1 MPSVAEAYFG
11 LGHAWYTFGY
21 RACDPVLWQ
30 VGHTGLAKPRLNTM
44 ISWLRLISTLV
55 LLAGGLVVWWAMSQ
69 AAEKRL
75 NPNKRDWE
83 SFVARQVAEQ
93 TAERAYPLRRELD
106 FTPFEV
112 VLDQLDAATLGRLQS
127 LTQTSTIEQLQAEMQ
142 AGRLT
147 SEQLTLFYLWRI
159 RRYNEALGAYLELN
173 PAALG
178 EARARDQER
187 QQGKVRGSL
196 HGIPMSLKDNIST
209 TGPMHT
215 TAGAAVLANH
225 TADQNA
231 FIVEK
236 LRAAGAVILGKN
248 NLSEWAN
255 FMTSQSVNGYST
267 LGGHTRNPYGPFD
280 VGGSSS
286 GTASAVAANLTV
298 AGIGS
303 ETSGSLIYPA
313 AQNSV
318 YALKPT
324 LGLVS
329 RDRIIPITAAQDTAG
344 PMTKNAT
351 DLAVLM
357 SVITGHDPG
366 DAQTQIAQDFT
377 FPAVPPSPPAT
388 FRVGWV
394 QYTQRSGDRE
404 ALEQAAQA
412 LRDLGAEVVN
422 VPFPDSSV
430 EMMPALHAGMR
441 QDLALYLQTTRA
453 AIAGLQDVIEYNR
466 QHPEA
471 ALYGQDLLEASL
483 SHPLSEA
490 EYQALVAKNR
500 KQGSDLLLQLMHEHR
515 VELLLTV
522 SNSLSSPTST
532 SGFPVVNF
540 PAGYRES
547 GEPVGA
553 SLVGKALQDA
563 MLIGLAQAVSQRLNI
578 HQPPVLR

>member
-1 MPSVAEAYFG
+1 MPRRLQLFSALVFLG
-11 LGHAWYTFGY
+11 L
-21 RACDPVLWQ
+21 
-30 VGHTGLAKPRLNTM
+30 
-44 ISWLRLISTLV
+44 
-55 LLAGGLVVWWAMSQ
+55 GLVVWWAMSQ

-93 TAERAYPLRRELD
+93 TAEHSYPLRRPLD
-106 FTPFEV
+106 FGPFEAA
-112 VLDQLDAATLGRLQS
+112 LAQLETPLLEHLQT
-127 LTQTSTIEQLQAEMQ
+127 LTQQATIPELQAEMQ

-159 RRYNEALGAYLELN
+159 RRYNDRLRAYLELN
-173 PAALG
+173 PAVLE
-178 EARARDQER
+178 EARARDAER
-187 QQGKVRGSL
+187 RQGKLRGVL
-196 HGIPMSLKDNIST
+196 HGIPLSLKDNIST
-209 TGPMHT
+209 VGPLHT
-215 TAGAAVLANH
+215 TAGAAVLAEH
-225 TADQNA
+225 MADQDA
-231 FIVEK
+231 FIVQK

-286 GTASAVAANLTV
+286 GTAVAVAANLAV

-318 YALKPT
+318 FTLKPT

-344 PMTKNAT
+344 PMTKSAA

-357 SVITGHDPG
+357 SVIAGHDPT
-366 DAQTQIAQDFT
+366 DTTTEIAARFS
-377 FPAVPPSPPAT
+377 FPATPPA
-388 FRVGWV
+388 FSLPLRVGWV
-394 QYTQRSGDRE
+394 QHTQRKGDAE
-404 ALEQAAQA
+404 ALAQVA
-412 LRDLGAEVVN
+412 QVLSTLGVEVVE
-422 VPFPDSSV
+422 VPFSESSIQ
-430 EMMPALHAGMR
+430 MMPVLHAGMR
-441 QDLALYLQTTRA
+441 RDLARYLQTTGA
-453 AIAGLQDVIEYNR
+453 AIRGLQEVIEYNR

-471 ALYGQDLLEASL
+471 MRYGQDLLEASL
-483 SHPLSEA
+483 AHPFSEA
-490 EYQALVAKNR
+490 EYEALVSKNHL
-500 KQGSDLLLQLMHEHR
+500 QGSERLLDMMQTSQ
-515 VELLLTV
+515 VEVLLTV
-522 SNSLSSPTST
+522 SNSLSVLTST
-532 SGFPVVNF
+532 SGFPVVNL

-553 SLVGKALQDA
+553 SLVAQPLQDPL
-563 MLIGLAQAVSQRLNI
+563 LIGLAQAVADQLNI
-578 HQPPVLR
+578 HKPPVLP

>member
-1 MPSVAEAYFG
+1 MPRRVQLFSALVFLG
-11 LGHAWYTFGY
+11 L
-21 RACDPVLWQ
+21 
-30 VGHTGLAKPRLNTM
+30 
-44 ISWLRLISTLV
+44 
-55 LLAGGLVVWWAMSQ
+55 GLVVWWAMSQ

-93 TAERAYPLRRELD
+93 TAERPYPLRRTLN
-106 FTPFEV
+106 FSPFE
-112 VLDQLDAATLGRLQS
+112 AALERLETPLLLRLET
-127 LTQTSTIEQLQAEMQ
+127 LTQQATIQELQAEMQ
-142 AGRLT
+142 AGHLT

-159 RRYNEALGAYLELN
+159 RRYNDRLRAYLELN
-173 PAALG
+173 PAALE
-178 EARARDQER
+178 EARARDAER
-187 QQGKVRGSL
+187 QQGKVRGVL
-196 HGIPMSLKDNIST
+196 HGIPLSLKDNIST
-209 TGPMHT
+209 AGPLHT
-215 TAGAAVLANH
+215 TAGAAVLAEH
-225 TADQNA
+225 IADRDA
-231 FIVEK
+231 FIVQK

-286 GTASAVAANLTV
+286 GTASAVAANLAV

-318 YALKPT
+318 FTLKPT

-344 PMTKNAT
+344 PMTKNAP

-357 SVITGHDPG
+357 SVITGHDPT
-366 DAQTQIAQDFT
+366 DAATRLAEGFS
-377 FPAVPPSPPAT
+377 FPPAAPSPALPL
-388 FRVGWV
+388 RVGWV
-394 QYTQRSGDRE
+394 QHIQRKGDAE
-404 ALEQAAQA
+404 ALAQVARA
-412 LRDLGAEVVN
+412 LGALGAEVVE
-422 VPFPDSSV
+422 VPFPESAI
-430 EMMPALHAGMR
+430 EMMPVLHAGMR
-441 QDLALYLQTTRA
+441 QDLASYLQATGA
-453 AIAGLQDVIEYNR
+453 AIRGLQDVLEYNR

-471 ALYGQDLLEASL
+471 MLYGQDLLETSL
-483 SHPLSEA
+483 AHPLTGA

-500 KQGSDLLLQLMHEHR
+500 QQGRERLLGVMQEHQ
-515 VELLLTV
+515 VEVLLV
-522 SNSLSSPTST
+522 VGNSLSVLTST
-532 SGFPVVNF
+532 SGFPVVNL

-553 SLVGKALQDA
+553 SLVGKPLQDA
-563 MLIGLAQAVSQRLNI
+563 ALIGLAEAVSAQLKV
-578 HQPPVLR
+578 QKPPMLP

>member
-1 MPSVAEAYFG
+1 MPRRLQLFSALVFLG
-11 LGHAWYTFGY
+11 L
-21 RACDPVLWQ
+21 
-30 VGHTGLAKPRLNTM
+30 
-44 ISWLRLISTLV
+44 
-55 LLAGGLVVWWAMSQ
+55 GLVVWWAMSQ

-93 TAERAYPLRRELD
+93 TAERPYPLRRTLN
-106 FTPFEV
+106 FSPFE
-112 VLDQLDAATLGRLQS
+112 AALERLEAPMLERLQT
-127 LTQTSTIEQLQAEMQ
+127 LTQQATIPELQAEMQ

-159 RRYNEALGAYLELN
+159 RRYNDRLRAYLELN
-173 PAALG
+173 PAVLE
-178 EARARDQER
+178 EARARDTER
-187 QQGKVRGSL
+187 QQGKVRGVL
-196 HGIPMSLKDNIST
+196 HGIPLSLKDNIST
-209 TGPMHT
+209 AGPLHT
-215 TAGAAVLANH
+215 TAGAAVLADH
-225 TADQNA
+225 IADRDA
-231 FIVEK
+231 FIVQK

-286 GTASAVAANLTV
+286 GTASAVAANLAV

-318 YALKPT
+318 FTLKPT

-344 PMTKNAT
+344 PMTKNAP

-357 SVITGHDPG
+357 SVITGHDPT
-366 DAQTQIAQDFT
+366 DAATQLAEGFS
-377 FPAVPPSPPAT
+377 FPPVAPSPALPP
-388 FRVGWV
+388 RVGWV
-394 QYTQRSGDRE
+394 QHIQRKGDAE
-404 ALEQAAQA
+404 ALAQVARA
-412 LRDLGAEVVN
+412 LGALGAEVVEL
-422 VPFPDSSV
+422 PFPESTI
-430 EMMPALHAGMR
+430 EMMPVLHAGMR
-441 QDLALYLQTTRA
+441 QDLASYLQTTGA
-453 AIAGLQDVIEYNR
+453 AIRGLQDVLEYNR

-471 ALYGQDLLEASL
+471 MLYGQDLLETSL
-483 SHPLSEA
+483 AHPLSGA
-490 EYQALVAKNR
+490 EYQALVDKNR
-500 KQGSDLLLQLMHEHR
+500 QQGRERLLGVMQEHQ
-515 VELLLTV
+515 VEVLLV
-522 SNSLSSPTST
+522 VGNSLSVLTST
-532 SGFPVVNF
+532 SGFPVVNL

-553 SLVGKALQDA
+553 SLVGKPLQDA
-563 MLIGLAQAVSQRLNI
+563 ALMGLAQAVSAHLNVRK
-578 HQPPVLR
+578 PPLLP